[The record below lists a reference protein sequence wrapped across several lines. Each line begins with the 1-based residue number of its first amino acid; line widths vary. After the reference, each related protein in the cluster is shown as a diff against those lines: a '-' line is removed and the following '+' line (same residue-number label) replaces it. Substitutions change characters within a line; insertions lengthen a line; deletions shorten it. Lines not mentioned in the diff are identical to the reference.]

1 MEGLSRL
8 FFTASISGRNAAQTT
23 VLQNR
28 TKESS
33 LHQDTTATDFTTMA
47 APPPTEELPVR
58 EAEKKSSTEQEINPW
73 DVQAGQDEQGNTL
86 QFDYVAISQ
95 YAFPSLSHNSI

>member
-1 MEGLSRL
+1 
-8 FFTASISGRNAAQTT
+8 
-23 VLQNR
+23 
-28 TKESS
+28 
-33 LHQDTTATDFTTMA
+33 MA

-95 YAFPSLSHNSI
+95 YAFPRLSPTIQFNC